1 MYLYKLTTS
10 QGQVQYFYV
19 QGMAELYRSMRGG
32 VVEQVLSS
40 RVDQDLV
47 SEPSPL
53 GDRVL

>member
-10 QGQVQYFYV
+10 NGRTRYFYV
-19 QGMAELYRSMRGG
+19 QGMAELYRSVHGG

-40 RVDQDLV
+40 SVDTRLV